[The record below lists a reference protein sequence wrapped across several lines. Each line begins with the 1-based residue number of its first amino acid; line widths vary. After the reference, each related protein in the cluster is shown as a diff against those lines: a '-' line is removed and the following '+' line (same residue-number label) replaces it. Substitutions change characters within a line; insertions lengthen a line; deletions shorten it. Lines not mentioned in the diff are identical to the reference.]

1 MPSLLAAP
9 GMWHVLPWGVLTSA
23 APAPVLGLR
32 STARAS
38 WRVLGT
44 KDEVDRGEQ
53 EET

>member
-9 GMWHVLPWGVLTSA
+9 SMWHVLPWGVPTWA
-23 APAPVLGLR
+23 GPAPVLGLR
-32 STARAS
+32 NAACAS

-53 EET
+53 EDT